1 MEFSAGIY
9 AALEKP
15 DGAAVVAAQ
24 WRSQFM
30 LQRNNSVVCHDG
42 QSAFGTIGAKGSSG
56 QTAGRSRYFRN
67 ELSLRDMKSEREPVH
82 FEVYIIWQ

>member
-30 LQRNNSVVCHDG
+30 LQRNNSWRSLFMPHCGNLFLCESRMIFATFPITETVNSG
-42 QSAFGTIGAKGSSG
+42 MNSTFGA
-56 QTAGRSRYFRN
+56 
-67 ELSLRDMKSEREPVH
+67 
-82 FEVYIIWQ
+82 